1 MKTYFF
7 AVLALAASSISAS
20 AITVVTPSNGAVL
33 TSPFK
38 LVAST
43 STCGGVPAV
52 SMGYSIDSNTAT
64 IEPTSFSASVVAS
77 PGSHILHVKCWGK
90 QVNAQLLYNITVV
103 AATPTSATSS
113 ITVASPANGA
123 TLSSPFSL
131 VANTRTCASVPA
143 VSMGYSI
150 DSGPVVI
157 EPTSFSASVSASAGT
172 HTLHVKC
179 WGQNAADQ
187 VLLAIKVGTSSSP
200 AVATPRFSLAPGQYT
215 TKQYV
220 SLSDVTAGS
229 AIHYTLDGSGPSTS
243 SPMYAGPIL
252 ISNSMTVQALAAASG
267 YANSGIARADYSI
280 ASSTSTSGPSIPSTA
295 IKVTG
300 IQSMSNWRIKHD
312 PATPG
317 TSTGVMTEV
326 ADPSL
331 SGLAER
337 FDTTYADGG
346 GELYSLTY
354 AKDSAPMNFVYD
366 AEVYI
371 EEGTKI
377 GNLEMDNNQV
387 IPNGDTVIYAFQCAG
402 DSNTWD
408 YSSNAGTPTA
418 PVVKWI
424 HSTAP
429 CNPANWTPNA
439 WHHVQI
445 SYSRD
450 SSGNVTYHSVWLD
463 GVETAI
469 NKTVNSDF
477 RLGWAAGVLIANFQ
491 VDGEPHADGSATLYL
506 DKFTI
511 SRW

>member
-1 MKTYFF
+1 MKIHIL
-7 AVLALAASSISAS
+7 ALLALAGSTIPAS
-20 AITVVTPSNGAVL
+20 AITVVTPSNGALVS
-33 TSPFK
+33 SPFK
-38 LVAST
+38 VTAST
-43 STCGGVPAV
+43 STCSGVPAV
-52 SMGYSIDSNTAT
+52 SMGYSIDSNSAI
-64 IEPTSFSASVVAS
+64 IEPTSFSAMVAAS
-77 PGSHILHVKCWGK
+77 PGSHVLHVKCWGK
-90 QVNAQLLYNITVV
+90 RVNAQMLLNITVV
-103 AATPTSATSS
+103 AASS
-113 ITVASPANGA
+113 NISVASPSNGA
-123 TLSSPFSL
+123 TLTSPFSL
-131 VANTRTCASVPA
+131 VASANTCASVSA

-150 DSGPVVI
+150 DSGPVTI
-157 EPTSFSASVSASAGT
+157 EPTSFTASVAASAGT

-179 WGQNAADQ
+179 WGQSAADQ
-187 VLLAIKVGTSSSP
+187 VLLGINVVSGNA
-200 AVATPRFSLAPGQYT
+200 AATPRFSLAPGQYT

-220 SLSDVTAGS
+220 SLSDITAGS
-229 AIHYTLDGSGPSTS
+229 TIHYTLDGSGPSTS
-243 SPMYAGPIL
+243 SPVYAGPIL
-252 ISNSMTVQALAAASG
+252 IASSTTVQALAAASG

-295 IKVTG
+295 IKTTG

-337 FDTTYADGG
+337 FDTTYTNGG
-346 GELYSLTY
+346 GELYSITY
-354 AKDSAPMNFVYD
+354 AKDSAPKNFVYD

-371 EEGTKI
+371 EEGSKI

-418 PVVKWI
+418 PAVKWI
-424 HSTAP
+424 HSSAP
-429 CNPANWTPNA
+429 CNPANWAPNA

-450 SSGNVTYHSVWLD
+450 DNGNVTYHSVWLD

-491 VDGEPHADGSATLYL
+491 VDGEPGTDGSATLYL
-506 DKFTI
+506 DKFTV

>member
-1 MKTYFF
+1 MKTRLF
-7 AVLALAASSISAS
+7 AMLALAVSTIPVS

-52 SMGYSIDSNTAT
+52 SMGYSIDHNTA
-64 IEPTSFSASVVAS
+64 IIQSTSFSATVVAS
-77 PGSHILHVKCWGK
+77 PGPHVLHVKCWGK
-90 QVNAQLLYNITVV
+90 QVNAQVLYNITIV
-103 AATPTSATSS
+103 AATTNIS
-113 ITVASPANGA
+113 VASPANGA
-123 TLSSPFSL
+123 TLNSPFTL
-131 VANTRTCASVPA
+131 VASSKTCASVPT

-150 DSGPVVI
+150 DSGTATI
-157 EPTSFSASVSASAGT
+157 EPTSFTASVSASSGT

-187 VLLAIKVGTSSSP
+187 VLLSIKVGSMP
-200 AVATPRFSLAPGQYT
+200 AAATPGFSLAPGQYT

-220 SLSDVTAGS
+220 SLSDQTAGS
-229 AIHYTLDGSGPSTS
+229 TIHYTLDGSGPSAS
-243 SPMYAGPIL
+243 SPVYGGPIL
-252 ISNSMTVQALAAASG
+252 VGNSMTVQALAVASG
-267 YANSGIARADYSI
+267 YATSGIARADYGI
-280 ASSTSTSGPSIPSTA
+280 VTSKGPSIPSNA
-295 IKVTG
+295 IKVAG
-300 IQSMSNWRIKHD
+300 VQLMPNWRVKHD

-331 SGLAER
+331 SGLAQR
-337 FDTTYADGG
+337 FDTSFTNGG

-354 AKDSAPMNFVYD
+354 AKDAAPMNFVYD

-371 EEGTKI
+371 EEGSKI
-377 GNLEMDNNQV
+377 MNLEMDNNQV
-387 IPNGDTVIYAFQCAG
+387 IPNGDTVIFAFQCAG
-402 DSNTWD
+402 ASNTWE
-408 YSSNAGTPTA
+408 YSSNAGTPSQPA
-418 PVVKWI
+418 VKWI
-424 HSTAP
+424 RSSAP
-429 CNPANWTPNA
+429 CNPQNWTANK

-450 SSGNVTYHSVWLD
+450 NVGNVTYHSVWLD
-463 GVETAI
+463 GVETQI

-491 VDGEPHADGSATLYL
+491 IDGPTRTDGSATLYL
-506 DKFTI
+506 DNFTMY
-511 SRW
+511 RW

>member
-1 MKTYFF
+1 MKTRLFL
-7 AVLALAASSISAS
+7 VLALAVSAIPVS
-20 AITVVTPSNGAVL
+20 AITVVTPSNGAVVS
-33 TSPFK
+33 SPFK

-43 STCGGVPAV
+43 TTCGGVPAV
-52 SMGYSIDSNTAT
+52 SMGYSIDSNKAI
-64 IEPTSFSASVVAS
+64 IEPTSFSAMVVAS
-77 PGSHILHVKCWGK
+77 TGSHILHVKCWGK
-90 QVNAQLLYNITVV
+90 QVNAQVLYNITVV
-103 AATPTSATSS
+103 SATSTSATSNIS
-113 ITVASPANGA
+113 VTSPANGS
-123 TLSSPFSL
+123 TLSSPFNL
-131 VANTRTCASVPA
+131 VASTKTCASVPS

-150 DSGPVVI
+150 DSGPVTI

-187 VLLAIKVGTSSSP
+187 VLLAINVGSSP
-200 AVATPRFSLAPGQYT
+200 AAATPRFSLAPGQYT
-215 TKQYV
+215 SKQYV
-220 SLSDVTAGS
+220 SLSDATAGS
-229 AIHYTLDGSGPSTS
+229 AIHYTLDGSGPSTA
-243 SPMYAGPIL
+243 SPIYAGPIL
-252 ISNSMTVQALAAASG
+252 IANSMTVQALAVASG

-337 FDTTYADGG
+337 FDTTYTDGG

-354 AKDSAPMNFVYD
+354 AKDSAPKNFVYD

-371 EEGTKI
+371 EEGSKI

-408 YSSNAGTPTA
+408 YSSNAGTPTS

-450 SSGNVTYHSVWLD
+450 DYGNVTYHSVWLD
-463 GVETAI
+463 GVQTAI

-491 VDGEPHADGSATLYL
+491 VDGVPHADSSATLYL

>member
-1 MKTYFF
+1 M
-7 AVLALAASSISAS
+7 LALAVSTIPVS

-64 IEPTSFSASVVAS
+64 IEPTSFSAMVVAS
-77 PGSHILHVKCWGK
+77 PGSHVLHVKCWGK
-90 QVNAQLLYNITVV
+90 QTNGQVLYNITIL
-103 AATPTSATSS
+103 AGTSNISVST
-113 ITVASPANGA
+113 PANGA
-123 TLSSPFSL
+123 TLTSPFKL
-131 VANTRTCASVPA
+131 VASTTTCGSVPA

-150 DSGPVVI
+150 DSGSVTI
-157 EPTSFSASVSASAGT
+157 EPTSFSAYVSAGTGT

-187 VLLAIKVGTSSSP
+187 VLYGINIVSATS
-200 AVATPRFSLAPGQYT
+200 AATPGFSLASGQYT

-220 SLSDVTAGS
+220 SLSDATAG
-229 AIHYTLDGSGPSTS
+229 ATIHYTLDGSGPSAS
-243 SPMYAGPIL
+243 SPTYAGPIAVA
-252 ISNSMTVQALAAASG
+252 SSMTVQALAVASG

-280 ASSTSTSGPSIPSTA
+280 ATSKGPSIPSNA
-295 IKVTG
+295 IKVSS
-300 IQSMSNWRIKHD
+300 IQSMPNWRIKHD
-312 PATPG
+312 SATPG

-337 FDTTYADGG
+337 FDTSFTNGG
-346 GELYSLTY
+346 GELYSITY
-354 AKDSAPMNFVYD
+354 AKDAVPMNFVYD
-366 AEVYI
+366 AEIYI
-371 EEGTKI
+371 EEGSKI
-377 GNLEMDNNQV
+377 MNLEMDNNQV
-387 IPNGDTVIYAFQCAG
+387 IPNGDTVIYAFQCSGA
-402 DSNTWD
+402 SNTWE
-408 YSSNAGTPTA
+408 YTENVGTPSQPAT
-418 PVVKWI
+418 KWLR
-424 HSTAP
+424 SSAP
-429 CNPANWTPNA
+429 CNPANWTQNA

-450 SSGNVTYHSVWLD
+450 NYGNVTYHSVWLD
-463 GVETAI
+463 GVESVI

-491 VDGEPHADGSATLYL
+491 VDGPTGTDGSATLYL

-511 SRW
+511 YRW

>member
-1 MKTYFF
+1 MKTRLF
-7 AVLALAASSISAS
+7 AMLALAVSTIPVS

-52 SMGYSIDSNTAT
+52 SMGYSIDHNTAI
-64 IEPTSFSASVVAS
+64 IEPTSFSALVTAT
-77 PGSHILHVKCWGK
+77 PGAHVLHVKCWGK
-90 QVNAQLLYNITVV
+90 QVNAQVLYNIAIV
-103 AATPTSATSS
+103 AAPSAAATSTIS
-113 ITVASPANGA
+113 VTSPANGA
-123 TLSSPFSL
+123 TLNSPFSL
-131 VANTRTCASVPA
+131 VASTKTCASVPA
-143 VSMGYSI
+143 VSMGFSI
-150 DSGPVVI
+150 DSGPVTI

-187 VLLAIKVGTSSSP
+187 VLLSIKVGSTP
-200 AVATPRFSLAPGQYT
+200 AVATPAFSLAPGQYT

-220 SLSDVTAGS
+220 SLLDQTAGS
-229 AIHYTLDGSGPSTS
+229 TIHYTLDGSGPSAS
-243 SPMYAGPIL
+243 SPTYAGPIL
-252 ISNSMTVQALAAASG
+252 IANTMTVQALAVASG
-267 YANSGIARADYSI
+267 YASSGIARADYSI
-280 ASSTSTSGPSIPSTA
+280 VTSTKGPTIPSNA
-295 IKVTG
+295 IKVSSV
-300 IQSMSNWRIKHD
+300 QLMPNWRIKHD
-312 PATPG
+312 SATPG

-331 SGLAER
+331 SGVAER
-337 FDTTYADGG
+337 FDTTFTNGG

-354 AKDSAPMNFVYD
+354 AKDSAPKNFVYD

-377 GNLEMDNNQV
+377 MNLEMDNNQV
-387 IPNGDTVIYAFQCAG
+387 IPNGDTVIYAFQCSGA
-402 DSNTWD
+402 SNTWE
-408 YSSNAGTPTA
+408 YTENAGTPSQPA
-418 PVVKWI
+418 AHWLR
-424 HSTAP
+424 SSAP
-429 CNPANWTPNA
+429 CNPAKWTQNA

-450 SSGNVTYHSVWLD
+450 DVGNVTYHSVWLD
-463 GVETAI
+463 GVESVI

-491 VDGEPHADGSATLYL
+491 VDGPSGADGSATLYL
-506 DKFTI
+506 DNFTMY
-511 SRW
+511 RW

>member
-1 MKTYFF
+1 MKIRLI
-7 AVLALAASSISAS
+7 ALLALAASTIPVS

-43 STCGGVPAV
+43 TTCGGVPAV

-64 IEPTSFSASVVAS
+64 IEPTSFSAMVAAT
-77 PGSHILHVKCWGK
+77 PGAHVLHVKCWGK
-90 QVNAQLLYNITVV
+90 QVNAQVLYNITIV
-103 AATPTSATSS
+103 AGTSNIS
-113 ITVASPANGA
+113 VASPANGA
-123 TLSSPFSL
+123 TLTSPFKL
-131 VANTRTCASVPA
+131 VASTTTCASVPA

-150 DSGPVVI
+150 DSGASTI
-157 EPTSFSASVSASAGT
+157 EPTSFSASVSASVGI

-179 WGQNAADQ
+179 WGKNAAAQ
-187 VLLAIKVGTSSSP
+187 VLLSINIVSAPT
-200 AVATPRFSLAPGQYT
+200 AATPWFSLAPGQYT

-220 SLSDVTAGS
+220 SLSDSTAGS
-229 AIHYTLDGSGPSTS
+229 AIHYTLDGSGPSAS
-243 SPMYAGPIL
+243 SPTYAGPIL
-252 ISNSMTVQALAAASG
+252 VANSMTVQALAVASG

-280 ASSTSTSGPSIPSTA
+280 TTSKGPSIPSNA
-295 IKVTG
+295 IKVSS
-300 IQSMSNWRIKHD
+300 IQLMPNWRIKHD

-331 SGLAER
+331 SGLSER
-337 FDTTYADGG
+337 FDTSFTNGG

-354 AKDSAPMNFVYD
+354 ANDAVPMNFVYD

-371 EEGTKI
+371 EAGSKI
-377 GNLEMDNNQV
+377 MNLEMDNNQV
-387 IPNGDTVIYAFQCAG
+387 IPNGDTVIYAFQCSGA
-402 DSNTWD
+402 SNTWE
-408 YSSNAGTPTA
+408 YTSNAGTPSQ
-418 PVVKWI
+418 PVAKWLR
-424 HSTAP
+424 SSAP
-429 CNPANWTPNA
+429 CNPANWTQNA

-450 SSGNVTYHSVWLD
+450 NVGNVTYHSVWLD
-463 GVETAI
+463 GVESAI

-477 RLGWAAGVLIANFQ
+477 RLGWAAGVLVANFQ
-491 VDGEPHADGSATLYL
+491 VDGPTGADGSATLYL

-511 SRW
+511 YRW

>member
-1 MKTYFF
+1 MKTRLF
-7 AVLALAASSISAS
+7 AVLALAASAISAS

-38 LVAST
+38 LQASA

-64 IEPTSFSASVVAS
+64 IEPTSFSAIVVAS
-77 PGSHILHVKCWGK
+77 PGAHILHVKCWGK
-90 QVNAQLLYNITVV
+90 QVNAQLLYNITIV
-103 AATPTSATSS
+103 AATSS
-113 ITVASPANGA
+113 ISVASPANGA
-123 TLSSPFSL
+123 TLNSPFNL
-131 VANTRTCASVPA
+131 VASTKTCASVPA

-150 DSGPVVI
+150 DSGPATI
-157 EPTSFSASVSASAGT
+157 EPTSFSASISASAGT

-187 VLLAIKVGTSSSP
+187 VLLAINVGSS
-200 AVATPRFSLAPGQYT
+200 AAAATPRFSLAPGQYA

-220 SLSDVTAGS
+220 SLSDATAGS
-229 AIHYTLDGSGPSTS
+229 AIHYTLDGSGPSKS
-243 SPMYAGPIL
+243 SPVYAGPIL
-252 ISNSMTVQALAAASG
+252 VANSLTVQALAVASG

-280 ASSTSTSGPSIPSTA
+280 ASSTGTGPSVPSSA

-300 IQSMSNWRIKHD
+300 IQLMTNWRIKHD

-317 TSTGVMTEV
+317 TSTGIMTEV

-331 SGLAER
+331 SGLAQR
-337 FDTTYADGG
+337 FDTTYTDGG
-346 GELYSLTY
+346 GELYSITY

-371 EEGTKI
+371 EEGSKI

-429 CNPANWTPNA
+429 CNPANWTQNA

-445 SYSRD
+445 SSSRD
-450 SSGNVTYHSVWLD
+450 DLGNVTYHSVWLD
-463 GVETAI
+463 GVESVI

-491 VDGEPHADGSATLYL
+491 VDGEPGADSSATLYL